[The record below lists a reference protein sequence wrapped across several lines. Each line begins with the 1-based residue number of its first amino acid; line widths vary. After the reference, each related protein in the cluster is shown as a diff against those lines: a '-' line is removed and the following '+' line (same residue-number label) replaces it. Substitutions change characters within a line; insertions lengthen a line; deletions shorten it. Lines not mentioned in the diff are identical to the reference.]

1 MMYKSMIGAKLL
13 FLKSYVIRFNLQA
26 HDRLKLSI
34 NTDGRIVLY
43 KSDFFDD
50 VEDLIR
56 KDLES
61 EGLSAEQIE
70 KKLPERKK
78 ELGKALLKMA
88 SEVDQEIERGE
99 YITLDQLNDELEDEH
114 YHMYEVIIPKSVIKE
129 IKKGRKAGSSKGKKS
144 NRRYFGKSL
153 PW

>member
-1 MMYKSMIGAKLL
+1 MLYCIHQFSITERVKLML
-13 FLKSYVIRFNLQA
+13 YDVQINDRGQITIPKELRDTVNLQT

-34 NTDGRIVLY
+34 DADGRIILY

-61 EGLSAEQIE
+61 EGLSDEQIE
-70 KKLPERKK
+70 KRLPERKK

-88 SEVDQEIERGE
+88 SEVDEEIKRGE
-99 YITLDQLNDELEDEH
+99 YITLDQLNEELEGED
-114 YHMYEVIIPKSVIKE
+114 
-129 IKKGRKAGSSKGKKS
+129 
-144 NRRYFGKSL
+144 
-153 PW
+153 

>member
-1 MMYKSMIGAKLL
+1 MLYDVQINDRGQITIPKELRDT
-13 FLKSYVIRFNLQA
+13 VNLQA
-26 HDRLKLSI
+26 YDKLKLRI
-34 NTDGRIVLY
+34 DTDGRIVLY
-43 KSDFFDD
+43 KSYFFED

-78 ELGKALLKMA
+78 ELGKALLNMA

-99 YITLDQLNDELEDEH
+99 YITLDQLNEELEG
-114 YHMYEVIIPKSVIKE
+114 KE
-129 IKKGRKAGSSKGKKS
+129 
-144 NRRYFGKSL
+144 
-153 PW
+153 

>member
-1 MMYKSMIGAKLL
+1 MLYFIHQFSITERVKTMLYDVQINDSGQITIPKELRDK
-13 FLKSYVIRFNLQA
+13 VQLQA
-26 HDRLKLSI
+26 HDRLKLSV
-34 NTDGRIVLY
+34 NSDGRIVLY
-43 KSDFFDD
+43 KSDFFGD

-61 EGLSAEQIE
+61 EGLSVEQAE

-99 YITLDQLNDELEDEH
+99 YMTLDQLNEELEGE
-114 YHMYEVIIPKSVIKE
+114 
-129 IKKGRKAGSSKGKKS
+129 
-144 NRRYFGKSL
+144 N
-153 PW
+153 

>member
-1 MMYKSMIGAKLL
+1 MLYDAQINDRGQITIPKELRDT
-13 FLKSYVIRFNLQA
+13 VNLQA

-34 NTDGRIVLY
+34 NADGRIILY

-61 EGLSAEQIE
+61 EGLSAEQVE

-99 YITLDQLNDELEDEH
+99 YITLDQLSEELDGED
-114 YHMYEVIIPKSVIKE
+114 
-129 IKKGRKAGSSKGKKS
+129 
-144 NRRYFGKSL
+144 
-153 PW
+153 

>member
-1 MMYKSMIGAKLL
+1 M
-13 FLKSYVIRFNLQA
+13 
-26 HDRLKLSI
+26 SI

-61 EGLSAEQIE
+61 EGLSNEQVE

-88 SEVDQEIERGE
+88 SEVDQEIECGE
-99 YITLDQLNDELEDEH
+99 YITLDQLNEELEGED
-114 YHMYEVIIPKSVIKE
+114 
-129 IKKGRKAGSSKGKKS
+129 
-144 NRRYFGKSL
+144 
-153 PW
+153 

>member
-1 MMYKSMIGAKLL
+1 MYK
-13 FLKSYVIRFNLQA
+13 FNDRGQITIPKELRDKVKLQA

-34 NTDGRIVLY
+34 NSDGRIVLY

-61 EGLSAEQIE
+61 EGLSTEQVE

-99 YITLDQLNDELEDEH
+99 YMTLDQLNEELEGED
-114 YHMYEVIIPKSVIKE
+114 
-129 IKKGRKAGSSKGKKS
+129 
-144 NRRYFGKSL
+144 
-153 PW
+153 

>member
-1 MMYKSMIGAKLL
+1 ML
-13 FLKSYVIRFNLQA
+13 FDVQINDRGQITIPKELRDTVNLQA
-26 HDRLKLSI
+26 HDKLKLSI
-34 NTDGRIVLY
+34 NAEGRIVLY

-61 EGLSAEQIE
+61 EGLSDEQVE

-88 SEVDQEIERGE
+88 MGEEYCWSFFLILYKLQFFSPDFGDVTDKFGVIFQVYTEI
-99 YITLDQLNDELEDEH
+99 
-114 YHMYEVIIPKSVIKE
+114 
-129 IKKGRKAGSSKGKKS
+129 
-144 NRRYFGKSL
+144 
-153 PW
+153 

>member
-1 MMYKSMIGAKLL
+1 MNLKLFDVQINDRGQITIPKEL
-13 FLKSYVIRFNLQA
+13 RDTINLQA
-26 HDRLKLSI
+26 HDKLKLSI
-34 NTDGRIVLY
+34 NPEGRIVLY

-61 EGLSAEQIE
+61 EGLSDEQVE

-99 YITLDQLNDELEDEH
+99 YFTLDQLTEQFEDE
-114 YHMYEVIIPKSVIKE
+114 
-129 IKKGRKAGSSKGKKS
+129 
-144 NRRYFGKSL
+144 N
-153 PW
+153 

>member
-1 MMYKSMIGAKLL
+1 MLYFIHQFSITERVKLML
-13 FLKSYVIRFNLQA
+13 YDVQINDRGQITIPKELRDTGNLQA

-34 NTDGRIVLY
+34 NSDGRIVLY

-61 EGLSAEQIE
+61 EGLTAEQVE

-88 SEVDQEIERGE
+88 NEVDQEIERGE
-99 YITLDQLNDELEDEH
+99 YITLEQLNEELEGE
-114 YHMYEVIIPKSVIKE
+114 
-129 IKKGRKAGSSKGKKS
+129 
-144 NRRYFGKSL
+144 N
-153 PW
+153 

>member
-1 MMYKSMIGAKLL
+1 MLYFIHRFSITEGVIIMMYDVQINDRGQITIPKELRDTA
-13 FLKSYVIRFNLQA
+13 NLQS

-61 EGLSAEQIE
+61 VGLSAEQVE

-88 SEVDQEIERGE
+88 SEVDQEIKRGE
-99 YITLDQLNDELEDEH
+99 YITLDQLNEELEVED
-114 YHMYEVIIPKSVIKE
+114 
-129 IKKGRKAGSSKGKKS
+129 
-144 NRRYFGKSL
+144 
-153 PW
+153 

>member
-1 MMYKSMIGAKLL
+1 MLYDVQINDRGQITIPKELRETVN
-13 FLKSYVIRFNLQA
+13 LKA

-34 NTDGRIVLY
+34 NTDGRIILY

-56 KDLES
+56 KDLKN
-61 EGLSAEQIE
+61 EGLTAEQIE
-70 KKLPERKK
+70 KDLPGRKK

-99 YITLDQLNDELEDEH
+99 YITLDQLNEALEGED
-114 YHMYEVIIPKSVIKE
+114 
-129 IKKGRKAGSSKGKKS
+129 
-144 NRRYFGKSL
+144 
-153 PW
+153 